1 MNYDRREGI
10 EIKYRKGD
18 LIRQFFD
25 GSKRYFLIALA
36 ASLVTTVLNAL
47 TPQIFRF
54 SIDSVLGGSKYMYLA
69 DHLWILALLLVGVA
83 VLSGISQYICRAN
96 TALAGENFARNMR
109 DALFAH
115 VQRLSMGWHDK
126 NQTGDII
133 QRCTSDVEV
142 IRNFVVTQLL
152 EVFRT
157 VFLIITSFG
166 MMLSMNVELSLVVLL
181 FVPIVVLY
189 SAVFYRLIAKRFI
202 VADEAEGELSTV
214 VQENAT
220 GVRVVRAFG
229 REQFEMDR
237 FREKNDYFAKLWIR
251 LGTLSGLYWGVGDLI
266 TGLQVVAV
274 IVLGAARAVRGDI
287 SVGEFIAFAS
297 YNTTLVWP
305 IRGLGRILSDM
316 SKAGVSF
323 ERVDYII
330 RAEEEAYENT
340 DGSFCSEEDIQAY
353 KESNA
358 GTENVSDHVN
368 IEYEDHKDGSAG
380 FENVSD
386 HVNIEYEDHK
396 DGSAGFDIVFDHV
409 SFGYEEGQ
417 RVLRDITFQVP
428 QGHTFGIL
436 GGTGS
441 GKSTI
446 IQLLTRLYELKD
458 GQGSI
463 TVGGEDI
470 RRIPLEKL
478 RGSIGM
484 VLQEPFLYSRTIREN
499 IAAVRPDAS
508 LEEIRRVAKIAC
520 IDDAV
525 MSFPDGYDTLV
536 GERGV
541 TLSGGQRQRVAIA
554 RMLLEGAPV
563 MVFDDSLSAVDSQTD
578 SMIRKA
584 LKEHMK
590 DAAVILI
597 SHRITT
603 LMGADQIMVLNHGK
617 IEEMGSHQELIQ
629 KDGIYRQIY
638 DIQMSRDDRQM
649 SQENS
654 RPVRIDRQSMK
665 KDAEGSVQGARC
677 KKGGAEDGGV

>member
-1 MNYDRREGI
+1 MNN
-10 EIKYRKGD
+10 KNRKRN
-18 LIRQFFD
+18 LIRRFFS
-25 GSKRYFLIALA
+25 GSKRYFAAAVL
-36 ASLVTTVLNAL
+36 ASLMTTGLNAL

-54 SIDSVLGGSKYMYLA
+54 SIDSVLGGEKYMYLSEN
-69 DHLWILALLLVGVA
+69 LWILAFLLVAVA
-83 VLSGISQYICRAN
+83 LLSGISQYICRSN
-96 TALAGENFARNMR
+96 TALAGETFAKNMR
-109 DALFAH
+109 DTLFVH
-115 VQRLSMGWHDK
+115 VQKLPMEWHDK

-157 VFLIITSFG
+157 VFLIVTSFA
-166 MMLSMNVELSLVVLL
+166 MMLSMNVRLSLAVLL
-181 FVPIVVLY
+181 FVPIVVVY
-189 SAVFYRLIAKRFI
+189 SAVFYRLIAKRF
-202 VADEAEGELSTV
+202 VAADEAEGELSTV

-229 REQFEMDR
+229 RERFEMDR
-237 FREKNDYFAKLWIR
+237 FYEKNEIFAKLWIR

-266 TGLQVVAV
+266 TGLQVVTV
-274 IVLGAARAVRGDI
+274 IVLGTAEAVRGNI

-330 RAEEEAYENT
+330 RAEEEAYGEPGEEKGEGAQKDT
-340 DGSFCSEEDIQAY
+340 DS
-353 KESNA
+353 
-358 GTENVSDHVN
+358 
-368 IEYEDHKDGSAG
+368 
-380 FENVSD
+380 
-386 HVNIEYEDHK
+386 
-396 DGSAGFDIVFDHV
+396 DIVFDHV
-409 SFGYEEGQ
+409 NFGYEDGKT
-417 RVLRDITFQVP
+417 VLSDISFRIP
-428 QGHTFGIL
+428 KGCTFGIL

-446 IQLLTRLYELKD
+446 VQLLARLYELPD

-463 TVGGEDI
+463 RVGGKDI
-470 RRIPLEKL
+470 REIPLREL
-478 RGSIGM
+478 RGRVGM

-499 IAAVRPDAS
+499 IAASRPDAS
-508 LEEIRRVAKIAC
+508 MEEIRRAAGIAC

-554 RMLLEGAPV
+554 RMLLEKAPV

-578 SMIRKA
+578 ALIRKA
-584 LKEHMK
+584 LSEHMK

-603 LMGADQIMVLNHGK
+603 LMGADRIMVLNHGR
-617 IEEMGSHQELIQ
+617 IEEMGTHHELIRNGGLYQ
-629 KDGIYRQIY
+629 KIYE
-638 DIQMSRDDRQM
+638 IQMSQDDRERM
-649 SQENS
+649 E
-654 RPVRIDRQSMK
+654 V
-665 KDAEGSVQGARC
+665 
-677 KKGGAEDGGV
+677 

>member
-1 MNYDRREGI
+1 MNN
-10 EIKYRKGD
+10 KNRKRN
-18 LIRQFFD
+18 LIRRFFS
-25 GSKRYFLIALA
+25 GSKRYFAAAVL
-36 ASLVTTVLNAL
+36 ASLMTTGLNAL

-54 SIDSVLGGSKYMYLA
+54 SIDSVLGGEKYMYLSEN
-69 DHLWILALLLVGVA
+69 LWILAFLLVAVA
-83 VLSGISQYICRAN
+83 LLSGISQYICRSN
-96 TALAGENFARNMR
+96 TALAGETFAKNMR
-109 DALFAH
+109 DTLFVH
-115 VQRLSMGWHDK
+115 VQKLPMEWHDK

-157 VFLIITSFG
+157 VFLIVTSFA
-166 MMLSMNVELSLVVLL
+166 MMLSMNVRLSLAVLL
-181 FVPIVVLY
+181 FVPIVVVY
-189 SAVFYRLIAKRFI
+189 SAVFYRLIAKRF
-202 VADEAEGELSTV
+202 VTADEAEGELSTV

-229 REQFEMDR
+229 RERFEMDR
-237 FREKNDYFAKLWIR
+237 FHEKNEIFAKLWIR

-266 TGLQVVAV
+266 TGLQVVTI
-274 IVLGAARAVRGDI
+274 IVLGTAEAVQGSI

-330 RAEEEAYENT
+330 RAEEEAYGEP
-340 DGSFCSEEDIQAY
+340 GEEKEEDAR
-353 KESNA
+353 
-358 GTENVSDHVN
+358 
-368 IEYEDHKDGSAG
+368 KDTDS
-380 FENVSD
+380 
-386 HVNIEYEDHK
+386 
-396 DGSAGFDIVFDHV
+396 DIVFDHV
-409 SFGYEEGQ
+409 NFGYEDGKT
-417 RVLRDITFQVP
+417 VLSDISFRIP
-428 QGHTFGIL
+428 KGCTFGIL

-446 IQLLTRLYELKD
+446 VQLLARLYELPD

-463 TVGGEDI
+463 RVGGKDI
-470 RRIPLEKL
+470 REIPLHEL
-478 RGSIGM
+478 RGRVGM

-499 IAAVRPDAS
+499 IAASRPDAS
-508 LEEIRRVAKIAC
+508 MEEIRRAAGIAC

-525 MSFPDGYDTLV
+525 MSFSDGYDTLV

-554 RMLLEGAPV
+554 RMLLEKAPV

-578 SMIRKA
+578 ALIRKA
-584 LKEHMK
+584 LSEHMK

-603 LMGADQIMVLNHGK
+603 LMGADRIMVLNHGR
-617 IEEMGSHQELIQ
+617 IEEMGTHHELIRNGGLYQ
-629 KDGIYRQIY
+629 KIYE
-638 DIQMSRDDRQM
+638 IQMSQDDRERM
-649 SQENS
+649 E
-654 RPVRIDRQSMK
+654 V
-665 KDAEGSVQGARC
+665 
-677 KKGGAEDGGV
+677 